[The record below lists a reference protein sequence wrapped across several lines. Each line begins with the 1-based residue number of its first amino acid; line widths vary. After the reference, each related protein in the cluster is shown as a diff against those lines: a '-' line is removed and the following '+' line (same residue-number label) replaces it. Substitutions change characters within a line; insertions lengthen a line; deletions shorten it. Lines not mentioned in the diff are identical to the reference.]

1 MDIGKGIQRSFELFT
16 KNAGLLI
23 PAGIVV
29 MLISI
34 FTFGILG
41 GIMMGGFLMLCL
53 KVMRGEKGE
62 FNEILPILTNSF
74 PRFC

>member
-34 FTFGILG
+34 FTFGILWRYYDG
-41 GIMMGGFLMLCL
+41 W
-53 KVMRGEKGE
+53 
-62 FNEILPILTNSF
+62 LPNVV
-74 PRFC
+74 PQGYAR

>member
-41 GIMMGGFLMLCL
+41 GIRYPWRYYDGW
-53 KVMRGEKGE
+53 
-62 FNEILPILTNSF
+62 LPNVV
-74 PRFC
+74 PQGYAR